1 MIASGEG
8 SPRASREVTM
18 DALLVAIMSVK
29 YDLSGRMERMEGKM
43 DGMEGSFSRRMDTL
57 EVRLDSNHSSPKH
70 YHASTSGH
78 VTTPDTFPQFLDP
91 PRPTHEPIHQVPTY
105 RKN

>member
-1 MIASGEG
+1 
-8 SPRASREVTM
+8 M
-18 DALLVAIMSVK
+18 DALLAAIMSVK
-29 YDLSGRMERMEGKM
+29 HDLSGRMERMDERI

-57 EVRLDSNHSSPKH
+57 EVCLDSNHSSPKH

-78 VTTPDTFPQFLDP
+78 ATTPDTFPPLLNP

-105 RKN
+105 PKNQSQVHQEAFQI